1 MFLFFRALAF
11 SLCLWLPISWAAD
24 SGWLQNPQNDH
35 AQVRISSNQP
45 ENGMVRLLLD
55 VKLND
60 GWKTYWRSPGEGG
73 IAPEIKWQTP
83 IEVCTGD
90 GQRRSALTFRV
101 FQLRDITAIPY
112 FLSQ

>member
-60 GWKTYWRSPGEGG
+60 GWK
-73 IAPEIKWQTP
+73 P
-83 IEVCTGD
+83 IGVHRARAVLRLKSNGKRQSKVCTGD